1 MNKSSK
7 KEDFMKSHKGIY
19 LSVVFCAIVLMVVS
33 SAVAAPKVI
42 KLGHFSGANITLPG
56 QGLVPNSLVMKDYIE
71 GASGGS
77 LQVEIHPN
85 AALGSVRPMIE
96 LTQAGAI
103 QMTIPYTSIMVPFVP
118 EMGITQIPFLFN
130 DNLAAIR
137 TMQGPIGD
145 ELANL
150 WLKKTGIRIL
160 SWPEGSGFRQLYTK
174 SKMVKTPDDLKGLK
188 IRVPE
193 NPGLLALFTA
203 LGAKTVTVTWT
214 ETYTALQTGIADGC
228 ETELSS
234 ADDAK
239 LFEVMRYGTI
249 LNHAWNL
256 QPVLIN
262 EKFFQSL
269 TPQEKMIVM
278 RAAEIGELAHNGFNR
293 AVENV
298 VIQKNTKAGVKF
310 YYPNEK
316 EMDQFKKIGQ
326 KAYLD
331 TLAKSVSKEW
341 IDKSFKAVA
350 KVEED
355 MAKEYQSKMK

>member
-1 MNKSSK
+1 
-7 KEDFMKSHKGIY
+7 MKNRKGIVW
-19 LSVVFCAIVLMVVS
+19 VVCFCAIALVIPSL
-33 SAVAAPKVI
+33 AGAAPKVI
-42 KLGHFSGANITLPG
+42 KLGHFSAANITLPT
-56 QGLVPNSLVMKDYIE
+56 QGVVPNALVMKDYIE

-118 EMGITQIPFLFN
+118 EMGVTQIPFLFK
-130 DNLAAIR
+130 DAVAALR
-137 TMQGPIGD
+137 VMHGPLGD
-145 ELANL
+145 ELASL
-150 WLKKTGIRIL
+150 WLKKTGIRVL

-174 SKMVKTPDDLKGLK
+174 NKMVKTPDDLKGLK

-193 NPGLLALFTA
+193 NPGLLALFAA

-214 ETYTALQTGIADGC
+214 ETYTALQTGVADGC

-239 LFEVMRYGTI
+239 LFEVMRYATI

-256 QPVLIN
+256 QPVLMN
-262 EKFFQSL
+262 ERFFQSL
-269 TPQEKMIVM
+269 TLQEKMIVM
-278 RAAEIGELAHNGFNR
+278 RAAEVGALAHNGFNR

-298 VIQKNTKAGVKF
+298 VIQKNMKAGVKF
-310 YYPNEK
+310 YYPNEN
-316 EMDQFKKIGQ
+316 EMEQFKKIGQ

-341 IDKSFKAVA
+341 IDKTFKATA
-350 KVEED
+350 KVEEEI
-355 MAKEYQSKMK
+355 AKEYQAKMK